1 MGYWRI
7 YPKLR
12 GNGDDTMGMV
22 RYVSI
27 FLLTLLIT
35 IVLGFTMP
43 LILMIIFGPGEY
55 LVVTLLSLFAC
66 FIITQLFYII
76 ELLKKRV
83 E

>member
-1 MGYWRI
+1 MEVG
-7 YPKLR
+7 
-12 GNGDDTMGMV
+12 

-35 IVLGFTMP
+35 FVLGFGMP
-43 LILMIIFGPGEY
+43 LLLMFIFGPGEY

-76 ELLKKRV
+76 ALLKKQS
-83 E
+83 